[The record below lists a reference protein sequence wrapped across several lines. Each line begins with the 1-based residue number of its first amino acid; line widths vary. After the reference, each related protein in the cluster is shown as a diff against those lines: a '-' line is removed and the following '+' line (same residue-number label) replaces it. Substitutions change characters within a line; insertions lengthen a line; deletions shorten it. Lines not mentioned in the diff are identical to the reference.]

1 MVVRIF
7 LFLALWNFSSSYG
20 QLKKDSLAETLQSL
34 LDQTPILKEDHYQ
47 WTYTFESYD
56 ATAQLLKI
64 RETLR
69 HKDNIETERVSPI
82 QKSNIKNIKIVDAPE
97 SLKNSFACSC
107 NLHFKERINQKV
119 IFYEDGVEYEA
130 PDFLS
135 IPFKTKEA
143 CKAFKKKLKRLK
155 FIN

>member
-1 MVVRIF
+1 MVRIF

-20 QLKKDSLAETLQSL
+20 QLKKGNLAETLQSL
-34 LDQTPILKEDHYQ
+34 LQQTAILKEDDYQ

-56 ATAQLLKI
+56 ATAQLVKI

-69 HKDNIETERVSPI
+69 HKDNIETERISPI
-82 QKSNIKNIKIVDAPE
+82 HKSNIKNIKIVDAPE
-97 SLKNSFACSC
+97 GLTNSFSSFCYIY
-107 NLHFKERINQKV
+107 FKERINQKV
-119 IFYEDGVEYEA
+119 IFYEDGIEYEA